1 MMDRIYLWEED
12 LSITTRRNDHA

>member
-12 LSITTRRNDHA
+12 LSITARRNDHA